1 MENLSFQTLK
11 QNSFHQE
18 NLLEKEQSFNQNFQ
32 DKIRF
37 WNKLPQRSR
46 IRNIVF
52 KTCQV
57 LKLKSSEA
65 RKIEGKTFS
74 WNQWLREILLL
85 KKHFLHKF
93 TLYESQVLRLRTLL
107 KTMEKCEK
115 NLDNKFEK
123 KFQKLVWFRISFFTK
138 APILKRETENV
149 CVFQP
154 IFYNSSNFD
163 SRFLQR
169 IRLWNNLS
177 TTPQFLKRKNY
188 KAPDSRKSLILRE
201 QISLELRI
209 LKDNFWWQFAP

>member
-85 KKHFLHKF
+85 KKHFCIILHCMEVKF
-93 TLYESQVLRLRTLL
+93 CIFVPCWKTWKDEKRIRKTNSNKIYKSSSDFESSFFNGLQFWNEKL
-107 KTMEKCEK
+107 KTWPSSSQLLTTRQ
-115 NLDNKFEK
+115 NLNWYSYSVLD
-123 KFQKLVWFRISFFTK
+123 
-138 APILKRETENV
+138 
-149 CVFQP
+149 
-154 IFYNSSNFD
+154 FD
-163 SRFLQR
+163 
-169 IRLWNNLS
+169 
-177 TTPQFLKRKNY
+177 
-188 KAPDSRKSLILRE
+188 
-201 QISLELRI
+201 
-209 LKDNFWWQFAP
+209 